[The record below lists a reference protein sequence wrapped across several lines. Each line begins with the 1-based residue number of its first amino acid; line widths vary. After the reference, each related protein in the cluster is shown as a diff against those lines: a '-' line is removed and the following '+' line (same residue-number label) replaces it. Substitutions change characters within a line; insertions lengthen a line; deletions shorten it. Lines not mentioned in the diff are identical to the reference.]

1 MRGRRNSWVALAVLL
16 VGGSAFATDVKTLLA
31 AVEHTA
37 RFPVPVRADVGS
49 DRGAGFVLLARH
61 DVIRLELPDGTR
73 VLARRAKAIAWSKG
87 RLRGF
92 DPTARPP
99 GLPLALEDLLPFDAG
114 RLRMPQISDES
125 PAGVVV
131 TAAPSRR
138 SSHVLL
144 VFTID
149 PERGVVTKTQF
160 YRDTINNM
168 VALRRDG
175 DFVTVGERPRARATT
190 IEYLLENAT
199 TRWTVS
205 WREAPELAANA
216 FTPAGLR

>member
-1 MRGRRNSWVALAVLL
+1 MCSSDLHEAV
-16 VGGSAFATDVKTLLA
+16 
-31 AVEHTA
+31 
-37 RFPVPVRADVGS
+37 
-49 DRGAGFVLLARH
+49 
-61 DVIRLELPDGTR
+61 RLELPDGTR
-73 VLARRAKAIAWSKG
+73 VLARRAKAITWGKG
-87 RLRGF
+87 RLRRL
-92 DPTARPP
+92 DPGTRPA
-99 GLPLALEDLLPFDAG
+99 GLPLAVEDIVPFDAS

-138 SSHVLL
+138 SNHVLL

-149 PERGVVTKTQF
+149 PERNLVTKTQF

-168 VALRRDG
+168 VALRRDA

-190 IEYLLENAT
+190 IEDVVDNAT
-199 TRWTVS
+199 THWS
-205 WREAPELAANA
+205 FAWREAPELSANT

>member
-1 MRGRRNSWVALAVLL
+1 VRGSRNAWTPLALLL
-16 VGGSAFATDVKTLLA
+16 VGGSAFATDVKTLVA
-31 AVEHTA
+31 TVERTA
-37 RFPVPVRADVGS
+37 RCPVPVHADVGS
-49 DRGAGFVLLARH
+49 DRGPGFVLLAWH
-61 DVIRLELPDGTR
+61 DVVRLELSDGTR

-87 RLRGF
+87 HLRRL

-99 GLPLALEDLLPFDAG
+99 GLPLAVEDLVPFDAD

-149 PERGVVTKTQF
+149 PERAVITKTQF

-175 DFVTVGERPRARATT
+175 DFVTVAGRPRAHATT
-190 IEYLLENAT
+190 IEDLMDDAT
-199 TRWTVS
+199 THWRVS
-205 WREAPELAANA
+205 WRDAPELTPAA